1 MPTPTTCCPGAG
13 PLPGPRCWPGLH
25 READG
30 ARSPGGE
37 GRRSYRRRNPTGSLH
52 RLQLLHL
59 VIAAI
64 GHPLHPRQS
73 RDGTRHRDRNPLPLP
88 LERAGAGVRSIA
100 PRAHLSAR
108 ALRAPG
114 PSHATSHSGAANA
127 RQGYSEK
134 PALDLGGWCES
145 TRGGSPHRQSDACG
159 AQASRNRRFA
169 PAWGTAR
176 PIAGTDPSVRAPGD
190 TGEIRASGLLRRGW
204 WLRASRRHSPRPKR
218 GTR

>member
-1 MPTPTTCCPGAG
+1 MLARVA
-13 PLPGPRCWPGLH
+13 PR
-25 READG
+25 
-30 ARSPGGE
+30 
-37 GRRSYRRRNPTGSLH
+37 GRRCPKPWWRRATKLSSKKPN
-52 RLQLLHL
+52 
-59 VIAAI
+59 
-64 GHPLHPRQS
+64 RQS
-73 RDGTRHRDRNPLPLP
+73 APAAAPSPCDCRDRAPIASATVTGWNSAPRPQP
-88 LERAGAGVRSIA
+88 AAAPASRLERAGAGVRSIA